1 MKRSLLTKGIISLL
15 IVILLGFNAVGCFLI
30 EGEKPNGG
38 DGDGGTEDIVD
49 KAALEA
55 ELALEV
61 TDAADYTT
69 DSYNAYLDKLAA
81 AKDILADDDAT
92 QDSVDKATADLTEAR
107 LSLEVRPVYEVLGA
121 AKSFTLTPGESVE
134 ITISDY
140 VDPNGLSNLTY
151 KVKASNAVAS
161 ISSVA
166 DGKFTVTAGAVNDI
180 TDLTVLIIVS
190 YDGREMLKVDL
201 AIRITNE
208 VAPTVMEDEVICEY
222 DMVSLVGKESITL
235 DFASNVNNPGKAPL
249 NYAVKLDGE
258 ELSLNGSTYTVSLGS
273 YTEEYT
279 YITFEVTVSGTV
291 NEQQITLE
299 YTYKLGLKD
308 TCRYNVLNGNF
319 ESGLDGWTFVNTLGD
334 APFAGIDSKTLYWVQ
349 QFPMNNV
356 GSYFSAYADGASEAS
371 QGTLASSYFI
381 VNSEYATY
389 MLGGGGNPGV
399 YITIENKDGQVLALY
414 RNTMFADLPADVTD
428 FDAQREL
435 VGSSVF
441 LANFVT
447 YKVSLAEFAGQEVR
461 FVIHDYASSDWGVV
475 FFDELNAYYTS
486 QNEIPENAILAENLL
501 ADKSLLLA
509 ELALE
514 VTAQGDYTIESFSA
528 YLEKLSAVKALLD
541 SVTASQESV
550 DKATDELSS
559 ARLALAVR
567 PVLEVEG
574 ANKILSL
581 ISGNS
586 KEISISDFID
596 TNGLSSITYA
606 ITSNSDILSVGP
618 ASNGKFT
625 VTAGQVDE
633 EIFVELLITV
643 YYSGAEKL
651 SVKLSVNV
659 TNDLTPTLYSSE
671 VVKEYDLYT
680 LGGGLTIDLSANV
693 NNVGNLQLTY
703 AVDGSP
709 VVGSLYTVALGNYTD
724 TYTYTTLTVTASYV
738 ANGEEKSVSYAIKL
752 GLKDTTECRLDNGGF
767 ENGLDG
773 WTVVGSI
780 GDASSDRTYWVE
792 EIEFGMDG
800 NKMFSAYAPGA
811 LESAVGSLTSSTFK
825 VGGSGYVTFKVGAM
839 RDANYVYIDVVEA
852 GTGKILVRYYN
863 GLWSDEAL
871 GGCKLVAYKA
881 DLSSFMG
888 REVYFRI
895 SDNADSGYGL
905 FFADSFVTYYES
917 EPEEFN
923 EATTAPYSIGGTIY
937 DVFNGGFE
945 MGDVQGWWN
954 NGEIGVVTNA
964 NGFWI
969 DNIPY
974 GKDGEYLF
982 TGVESNGVDT
992 MREGNKGTLTSSAFE
1007 LGGIGYVSFMLGG
1020 GDNPLCYVQVI
1031 DATSGEVLAR
1041 YRQQAQNDAV
1051 LIQYVADLSAY
1062 IGKTI
1067 RIQVVDNASSGWG
1080 CVSFDNVVTYYT
1092 SLDSLPE
1099 GITAVD
1105 IKDAAKKYTI
1115 ENGSFENGLEGW
1127 TMNITEAGAHN
1138 TLGWVLDT
1146 EMDADWYTKN
1156 DETKDGNYLFT
1167 FVQPGDINCE
1177 SSMGTL
1183 ESSVFSLKQGSFVSF
1198 KFGAAGGAQN
1208 HDVYIELCRAD
1219 GGVIARFYNDAPDK
1233 VNTKMNAYY
1242 YQYTGEET
1250 ECFFRA
1256 VDNST
1261 SDYGCLVIDDFRVN
1275 LEYAPEGYIAAIQ

>member
-1 MKRSLLTKGIISLL
+1 MKRSLLIKGIIALL
-15 IVILLGFNAVGCFLI
+15 IVVLLGFNAVGCFLF
-30 EGEKPNGG
+30 EEEKPDDG
-38 DGDGGTEDIVD
+38 DGDGDTEVIVD
-49 KAALEA
+49 KTALEA

-69 DSYNAYLDKLAA
+69 DSYNAYLDKLSA
-81 AKDILADDDAT
+81 AKAILADEDAT
-92 QDSVDKATADLTEAR
+92 QDSVDKATADLTDAR
-107 LSLEVRPVYEVLGA
+107 LALEVRPVYELSGA
-121 AKSFTLTPGESVE
+121 AKSFTLTPGESIE
-134 ITISDY
+134 ISISDY
-140 VDPNGLSNLTY
+140 VDPNGVGNLTY
-151 KVKASNAVAS
+151 KVKTGNAVAS
-161 ISSVA
+161 VSPVS
-166 DGKFTVTAGAVNDI
+166 DGKFTISAGDVNQI
-180 TDLTVLIIVS
+180 TDLTVSIIVS
-190 YDGREMLKVDL
+190 KNGRELLKVDL

-208 VAPTVMEDEVICEY
+208 VAPTLIADEVVKEY
-222 DMVSLVGKESITL
+222 DMVSLVGKDSITI
-235 DFASNVNNPGKAPL
+235 DFASNVKNLGNVAID
-249 NYAVKLDGE
+249 YTAKLDGE
-258 ELSLNGSTYTVSLGS
+258 ELSLSGSTYTLTLGS

-279 YITFEVTVSGTV
+279 YLTFEVTASCMT
-291 NEQQITLE
+291 NDQQITLQ

-319 ESGLDGWTFVNTLGD
+319 ESGLDGWTFVNILGD

-435 VGSSVF
+435 VGHSVF

-486 QNEIPENAILAENLL
+486 QDEIPENAILAENLL

-514 VTAQGDYTIESFSA
+514 VTAQGDYTLESFSA
-528 YLEKLSAVKALLD
+528 YLEKLSAAKALLD
-541 SVTASQESV
+541 SATVSQESV
-550 DKATDELSS
+550 DKATAELSS

-574 ANKILSL
+574 ANKIFSL

-586 KEISISDFID
+586 KEINISDFID

-606 ITSNSDILSVGP
+606 IASGSDILSVGP
-618 ASNGKFT
+618 DSNGNFT

-633 EIFVELLITV
+633 ETSVELLITV

-651 SVKLSVNV
+651 SVKLTVTV

-680 LGGGLTIDLSANV
+680 LEGGLIIDLSANV
-693 NNVGNLQLTY
+693 NNAGNLQLTY

-709 VVGSLYTVALGNYTD
+709 VVGSLYTVTLGNYTD

-738 ANGEEKSVSYAIKL
+738 ANGEQKSVSYTVKL
-752 GLKDTTECRLDNGGF
+752 GLKDTTDYRLENGGF
-767 ENGLDG
+767 EDGLDG

-780 GDASSDRTYWVE
+780 GDVSSDRTYWVE

-800 NKMFSAYAPGA
+800 DKMFSAYAPGA
-811 LESAVGSLTSSTFK
+811 LESAVGYLTSSSFK
-825 VGGSGYVTFKVGAM
+825 VGGSGFVTFKIGAM
-839 RDANYVYIDVVEA
+839 RDANYVYVDVVEA
-852 GTGKILVRYYN
+852 GTGKILARYYN
-863 GLWSDEAL
+863 GLWSDEEL

-923 EATTAPYSIGGTIY
+923 AATPVSYAIDGTIY
-937 DVFNGGFE
+937 DLFNGGFE

-954 NGEIGVVTNA
+954 NGEIGVVTDA
-964 NGFWI
+964 EGFWG
-969 DNIPY
+969 DNILY
-974 GKDGEYLF
+974 GKDGNFLF
-982 TGVESNGVDT
+982 TGVESFGADT

-1007 LGGIGYVSFMLGG
+1007 LGGIGYISFMLGG

-1031 DATSGEVLAR
+1031 DATTGVVLAK

-1051 LIQYVADLSAY
+1051 LVQYVADLSAFV
-1062 IGKTI
+1062 GRTV

-1092 SLDSLPE
+1092 SLADLPD
-1099 GITAVD
+1099 GLTAINV
-1105 IKDAAKKYTI
+1105 KSDARYDI

-1127 TMNITEAGAHN
+1127 TMNITEAGVHN
-1138 TLGWVLDT
+1138 TLGWVIDT
-1146 EMDADWYTKN
+1146 EMDAEWYTKN
-1156 DETKDGNYLFT
+1156 DDTKDGNYLFT
-1167 FVQPGDINCE
+1167 FVQPGDVNCE
-1177 SSMGTL
+1177 SSKGTL
-1183 ESSVFSLKQGSFVSF
+1183 ESSTFSLRQGAFVSF

-1219 GGVIARFYNDAPDK
+1219 GSVIARFYNDAPDK

-1242 YQYTGEET
+1242 YQYTGEEV
-1250 ECFFRA
+1250 ECFFRV

-1275 LEYAPEGYIAAIQ
+1275 LESAPEGYIAAIQ